1 MLRRLHPRTLA
12 LLLLI
17 AASAAAVRSQ
27 TVRPNPTPTPSP
39 ARAKAAIA
47 GNPALV
53 HARPETAINK
63 AASTQPAP
71 ATPTP
76 TPSGTNAK
84 TAVNPAILQGRPG
97 EVVAETVVPELYW
110 HTQRDA
116 EVMLAQAHLQFRLS
130 GPAEGPIVV
139 HQEPL
144 PGNKVVTGSPVLIT
158 LGQPQLLLS
167 ADQLRAAI
175 NTNINFT
182 ATLEPPLPQTTGAV
196 AMAYIP
202 PRLYAAY
209 TFYWDDSPQISSSQ
223 AGATSQAEQTHR
235 YAAPK
240 TYNVYATAQI
250 GSYQIKSNLVSITIP
265 EPNPVKPSYAVN
277 VRVEPRTVNVGDKVK
292 ATVETTPPP
301 PPEASY
307 KIDWGDGAQEVHNSP
322 IATHAYSPPARK
334 RAVHATVTVANRDF
348 HSNAIAV
355 EVRTRPE
362 PVQPEP
368 KPMPFNFWPW
378 IIGVVVGIG
387 VSVGLYKLIRRGPKL
402 PLHLPQGL
410 SITSSRGQIQQEIHH
425 AEQIGK
431 TAGIRFISGCT
442 SSVTMT
448 PQSGIARK
456 RSTTHA

>member
-27 TVRPNPTPTPSP
+27 TVRPNPTPAPSP

-53 HARPETAINK
+53 QARPETAINK

-76 TPSGTNAK
+76 TPSAASAK
-84 TAVNPAILQGRPG
+84 AAVNPAILQGRPG

-116 EVMLAQAHLQFRLS
+116 EVMLAQAHLQLKLS
-130 GPAEGPIVV
+130 AEPEGSIVV
-139 HQEPL
+139 NQEPL
-144 PGNKVVTGSPVLIT
+144 PGNKVVTGSTVTIT

-182 ATLEPPLPQTTGAV
+182 ATLEPPLPQTTAPV
-196 AMAYIP
+196 ETAAYIP
-202 PRLYAAY
+202 PRLQATY

-223 AGATSQAEQTHR
+223 ISPTSQTEQIHR

-265 EPNPVKPSYAVN
+265 EPNPVTPSYAVN

-301 PPEASY
+301 PPETSY
-307 KIDWGDGAQEVHNSP
+307 KIDWGDGVQEVHNSP

-355 EVRTRPE
+355 EIRTPPE
-362 PVQPEP
+362 PVQPE
-368 KPMPFNFWPW
+368 KPPPFNPWPW

-402 PLHLPQGL
+402 PLYLPQGL
-410 SITSSRGQIQQEIHH
+410 SITSSRGQIQNEIHH

-448 PQSGIARK
+448 PQSGIVRK

>member
-1 MLRRLHPRTLA
+1 M
-12 LLLLI
+12 
-17 AASAAAVRSQ
+17 
-27 TVRPNPTPTPSP
+27 
-39 ARAKAAIA
+39 
-47 GNPALV
+47 
-53 HARPETAINK
+53 
-63 AASTQPAP
+63 
-71 ATPTP
+71 
-76 TPSGTNAK
+76 
-84 TAVNPAILQGRPG
+84 
-97 EVVAETVVPELYW
+97 VAETVVPELYW

-116 EVMLAQAHLQFRLS
+116 EVMLAQAHLQFKLS
-130 GPAEGPIVV
+130 AEPEGSIVV
-139 HQEPL
+139 NQEPP
-144 PGNKVVTGSPVLIT
+144 PGSRVVSRSTVTIT

-175 NTNINFT
+175 NTNVNFT
-182 ATLEPPLPQTTGAV
+182 ASLEPPLPQTTGAV

-209 TFYWDDSPQISSSQ
+209 TFYWDDSSQ
-223 AGATSQAEQTHR
+223 TGPVTQATLPHH
-235 YAAPK
+235 YGVPK
-240 TYNVYATAQI
+240 TYNVFATAQV
-250 GSYQIKSNLVSITIP
+250 GNYQIKSNLVSITIP
-265 EPNPVKPSYAVN
+265 EPNPVTPSYAVN

-301 PPEASY
+301 PPETSY
-307 KIDWGDGAQEVHNSP
+307 KIDWGDGVQEVHNSP
-322 IATHAYSPPARK
+322 IATHTYSPPTRK

-355 EVRTRPE
+355 EVRTPPE
-362 PVQPEP
+362 PVQPDQP
-368 KPMPFNFWPW
+368 KSTPFNPWPW
-378 IIGVVVGIG
+378 IIGIVVGIG
-387 VSVGLYKLIRRGPKL
+387 VLAGIYKLIRRGPKL

-456 RSTTHA
+456 RSTTNA

>member
-17 AASAAAVRSQ
+17 AASAVPTCSQ
-27 TVRPNPTPTPSP
+27 TAPANPTPAPS
-39 ARAKAAIA
+39 A
-47 GNPALV
+47 
-53 HARPETAINK
+53 
-63 AASTQPAP
+63 
-71 ATPTP
+71 
-76 TPSGTNAK
+76 GTNAK
-84 TAVNPAILQGRPG
+84 TAVNPGILQGRPG

-116 EVMLAQAHLQFRLS
+116 EVMLAQAHLQLKLS
-130 GPAEGPIVV
+130 AEPEGSIVV
-139 HQEPL
+139 NQEPL
-144 PGNKVVTGSPVLIT
+144 PGNKVVTGSPVVIT

-182 ATLEPPLPQTTGAV
+182 ATLEPPLPQTAAPVETA
-196 AMAYIP
+196 AYIP
-202 PRLYAAY
+202 PRLQATY

-223 AGATSQAEQTHR
+223 TGATSQAEQTHR
-235 YAAPK
+235 YDAPK

-265 EPNPVKPSYAVN
+265 EPNPVTPSYTVN

-307 KIDWGDGAQEVHNSP
+307 KIDWGDSVQEVHNSP
-322 IATHAYSPPARK
+322 IATHTYSPPARK

-355 EVRTRPE
+355 EVTTPPE
-362 PVQPEP
+362 PAQPP
-368 KPMPFNFWPW
+368 KPMPFNPWPW
-378 IIGVVVGIG
+378 IIGIVVGIG
-387 VSVGLYKLIRRGPKL
+387 VLAGIYKLIRRGPKL
-402 PLHLPQGL
+402 PLPHLPQGL
-410 SITSSRGQIQQEIHH
+410 SITGSRGQIQHEIHH